1 MVIFEAKYVYSGF
14 VSGITYIYIYIFA
27 VGDQGVLICFCQW
40 LVHAAGIISDVIA
53 SAAQQ
58 CSS

>member
-1 MVIFEAKYVYSGF
+1 MYILVLFQGLH
-14 VSGITYIYIYIFA
+14 IYIYIFA
-27 VGDQGVLICFCQW
+27 VGDQGVLICFCQRF
-40 LVHAAGIISDVIA
+40 VNAAGIISDVIA